1 MQDCV
6 YELNKVSAE
15 LCKKAAANLTREQ
28 PHKPRFVA
36 GAIGPTSRT
45 LSVSP
50 SVEDPSFRNVT
61 WDGLVEAY
69 VEQVGGLVD
78 GGADI
83 LMVETI
89 FDTQNARAAIFAGD
103 EYFARTGKARLP
115 LMIGASRRSRASST
129 ALNIRS
135 R

>member
-1 MQDCV
+1 MQECV

-28 PHKPRFVA
+28 PLKPRFVA

-89 FDTQNARAAIFAGD
+89 FDTPNVRAAIFAGE